1 MNKEEI
7 RIELIKLYHRI
18 DRKPED
24 VIMVCK
30 KYEAYLYEE
39 TQDEVKLDS
48 AIAEKKAIKKDKMD
62 KSIFT

>member
-7 RIELIKLYHRI
+7 KLELIKLYHRI

-24 VIMVCK
+24 VIMVCRQYE
-30 KYEAYLYEE
+30 KYIFDDV
-39 TQDEVKLDS
+39 QDEVKLDS
-48 AIAEKKAIKKDKMD
+48 SVAEKKATKKDKMD